1 MTNPQL
7 TSYSITKGEN
17 FFSKIRHKTRVPTFV
32 AFTKQSISSP
42 SWISYTGK
50 RNKRQQNWKEV
61 KLSLFAGDRMPH
73 VTCIGN
79 PNKSTKT
86 RINEFSRVAR
96 YKIHTQKLTHFYI
109 LITRPEEKLGKQLH
123 L

>member
-1 MTNPQL
+1 MLLLLNRVFPVPVGSVTQGKE
-7 TSYSITKGEN
+7 IKGN
-17 FFSKIRHKTRVPTFV
+17 KI
-32 AFTKQSISSP
+32 
-42 SWISYTGK
+42 GK
-50 RNKRQQNWKEV
+50 KEV

-96 YKIHTQKLTHFYI
+96 YKIHTQKLTHLYI